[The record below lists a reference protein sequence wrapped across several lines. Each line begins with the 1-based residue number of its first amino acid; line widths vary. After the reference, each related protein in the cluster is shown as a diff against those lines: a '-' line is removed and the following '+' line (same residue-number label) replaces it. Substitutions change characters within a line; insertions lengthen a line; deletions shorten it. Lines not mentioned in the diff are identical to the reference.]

1 MQPMSRLKLVA
12 ACALLAALPAFGAEP
27 DTRLQD
33 AVAAYERGDLAR
45 ARAAFGRL
53 SGEGVPAA
61 DYNLAVMHLR
71 RELPRASDAQGVL
84 LMTRA
89 ADAGFVTAMVAMAE
103 LHELGRAGLPVDLQR
118 SVLWL
123 RRAAE
128 AGSVDARVDLG
139 TAYYLGRGAA
149 RDPALAARWYR
160 LAAQGGDVGAM
171 YLYASMLEGG
181 DGIERDLAEA
191 RYWYAAAARNGDLA
205 APGKVREID
214 DRLARP
220 AS

>member
-1 MQPMSRLKLVA
+1 MPKLKLLA
-12 ACALLAALPAFGAEP
+12 ACLLLAALPSFAAEADP
-27 DTRLQD
+27 RLQD

-45 ARAAFGRL
+45 AATAFGRL
-53 SGEGVPAA
+53 SAQGVAAA

-71 RELPRASDAQGVL
+71 RELPRASDAQGVS

-103 LHELGRAGLPVDLQR
+103 LHELGRAGLAVDLQR

-128 AGSVDARVDLG
+128 AGSVDARVDLA

-171 YLYASMLEGG
+171 YLFASMLETG
-181 DGIERDLAEA
+181 DGVERDLAEA
-191 RYWYAAAARNGDLA
+191 RYWYAAAARQGDLA